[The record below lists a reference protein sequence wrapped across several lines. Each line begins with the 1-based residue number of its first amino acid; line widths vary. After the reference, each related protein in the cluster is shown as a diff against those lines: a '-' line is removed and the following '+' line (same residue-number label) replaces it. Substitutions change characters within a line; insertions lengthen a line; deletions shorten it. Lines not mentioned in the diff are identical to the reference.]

1 VTEWLERLLGLDG
14 PLIYLLVGLLVFAE
28 DALFIGFLVPG
39 ETAAILGGVA
49 ASLDRVSLVWMI
61 VVVGVAAILGD
72 SVGYGVGRWLGPR
85 LLRTRLLRKQ
95 QARLERAQRQLADRG
110 GAAVFLGRFVTFL
123 HALMP
128 FLAGVACM
136 PYLRFLAYNATGG
149 VVWSV
154 ATVLLGYL
162 AGASYAAIVKTAG
175 HAVGGIAA
183 LIAVTA
189 LVVWRLRRSRRERE
203 RGEEQK

>member
-1 VTEWLERLLGLDG
+1 MTEWLEQLLGLDG
-14 PLIYLLVGLLVFAE
+14 PLIYVLVGLMVLAE

-49 ASLDRVSLVWMI
+49 ASLRRVSVVWMI

-95 QARLERAQRQLADRG
+95 HARLERAQQQLAVRG
-110 GAAVFLGRFVTFL
+110 GAAVFVGRFVTFL

-128 FLAGVACM
+128 FLAGVARM

-162 AGASYAAIVKTAG
+162 AGTSYAAIAKTAG
-175 HAVGGIAA
+175 HAAAGIVA

-189 LVVWRLRRSRRERE
+189 LVMWRLRRRRRERA
-203 RGEEQK
+203 REEE